1 MDTSCRTAPVDAPLD
16 DDRARDIADAL
27 KALADP
33 TRIKLMHRIASAG
46 PGGACVCDL
55 TAPLGI
61 SQPSVSYHLRILRRA
76 GLVDSRREGTFA
88 YYAARGDALHSLSGL
103 LVNREAVAAW

>member
-1 MDTSCRTAPVDAPLD
+1 METSCRTTPIDGPLD
-16 DDRARDIADAL
+16 DDRARDIAAAL

-33 TRIKLMHRIASAG
+33 TRVKLMHRIDSAG
-46 PGGACVCDL
+46 PGGVCVCEL

-61 SQPSVSYHLRILRRA
+61 SQPSVSYHLRILRDA

-88 YYAARGDALHSLSGL
+88 YYSTRGDALRALSDL
-103 LVNREAVAAW
+103 LAGREAVAAW